1 MKCRL
6 FLASLASL
14 VLMSEQANA
23 AKLESWYFDQAQN
36 QLHITTDSGIQP
48 KAFLLDNPK
57 RLVID
62 LPGTSIDTTT
72 MRQSFGKA
80 VKEIRIGQPD
90 EQSTRLVIELA
101 PGYNISPQ
109 GLSIKGDS
117 RSHWVVNFSS
127 INRQPNDVSFSSGEN
142 RQDIAI
148 APTDASLFAGVV
160 NLGQEIPVL
169 NSQIKALMNRYRSLN
184 PGMFFLDL
192 QTGNYVDINGEKI
205 FSAAS
210 TIKFPVLVALF
221 EEIDAGRIKL
231 NENLVMRRG
240 LIAGESGT
248 MQYKPV
254 GTKFSVLETLTNMI
268 VISDNTATNMIIDR
282 LGGETKLNQRF
293 RNWGL
298 QNTVIRNNLPDVGGT
313 NTTSPKDLVR
323 LSALLSN
330 NRLLS
335 PGSRNQVLAI
345 MRRTHNRSLLP
356 AGIDKNAIISHK
368 TGTLRFVL
376 GDAGIIQM
384 PNGKSYLA
392 GILVRRPNY
401 DDGAVSFIR
410 QVSRAVY
417 NYLGESKVGN
427 VPVNESSFVDR

>member
-62 LPGTSIDTTT
+62 LPGTRIDTTT
-72 MRQSFGKA
+72 MRKSFGKA
-80 VKEIRIGQPD
+80 IKEIRIGQPD

-109 GLSIKGDS
+109 GLTIKGDS

-127 INRQPNDVSFSSGEN
+127 IERQPSDISVSSGEN

-148 APTDASLFAGVV
+148 APSDASTFAGVV

-210 TIKFPVLVALF
+210 TIKFPLLVALYQ
-221 EEIDAGRIKL
+221 EIDAGRIKL
-231 NENLVMRRG
+231 NEKLVMRRG
-240 LIAGESGT
+240 LIANEAGT
-248 MQYKPV
+248 MQFKPV
-254 GTKFSVLETLTNMI
+254 GTKFSVLQTVTNMM

-282 LGGETKLNQRF
+282 LGGETKVNQRF

-298 QNTVIRNNLPDVGGT
+298 QNTVIRNNLPDIGGT

-335 PGSRNQVLAI
+335 PKSRNQVLAI
-345 MRRTHNRSLLP
+345 MRRNQNRSLLP
-356 AGIDKNAIISHK
+356 AGIDKKAVIAHK
-368 TGTLRFVL
+368 TGTLRFIL

-392 GILVRRPNY
+392 GILVRRPNH
-401 DDGAVSFIR
+401 DDRAIYFIR

-427 VPVNESSFVDR
+427 IPASQSTFVDR

>member
-62 LPGTSIDTTT
+62 LPGTTIDTTT
-72 MRQSFGKA
+72 MRKSFGKA
-80 VKEIRIGQPD
+80 IKEIRIGQPD
-90 EQSTRLVIELA
+90 ERSTRLVIELA

-109 GLSIKGDS
+109 NLSIKGDS

-127 INRQPNDVSFSSGEN
+127 IDQKPNDVSFSAGEN

-148 APTDASLFAGVV
+148 APTDASTFAGVV

-254 GTKFSVLETLTNMI
+254 GTKFSVLQTITNMI

-282 LGGETKLNQRF
+282 LGGENKLNQRF

-335 PGSRNQVLAI
+335 PQSHNQVLAI

-401 DDGAVSFIR
+401 DDGAMYFIR

-417 NYLGESKVGN
+417 NYLGESKLGN

>member
-62 LPGTSIDTTT
+62 LPGTRIDTTT
-72 MRQSFGKA
+72 MRKSFGKA
-80 VKEIRIGQPD
+80 IKEIRIGQPD

-109 GLSIKGDS
+109 GLTIKGDS

-127 INRQPNDVSFSSGEN
+127 IDRQPSDISVSGGEN

-148 APTDASLFAGVV
+148 APSDASTFAGVV

-210 TIKFPVLVALF
+210 TIKFPLLVALY

-231 NENLVMRRG
+231 NEKLVMRRG
-240 LIAGESGT
+240 LIANEAGT
-248 MQYKPV
+248 MQFKPV
-254 GTKFSVLETLTNMI
+254 GTKFSVLQTVTNMM

-282 LGGETKLNQRF
+282 LGGETKLNRRF

-298 QNTVIRNNLPDVGGT
+298 QNTVIRNNLPDIGGT

-323 LSALLSN
+323 LSALLTN

-335 PGSRNQVLAI
+335 PKSRNQVLAI
-345 MRRTHNRSLLP
+345 MRRNQNRSLLP
-356 AGIDKNAIISHK
+356 AGIDKKAVIAHK
-368 TGTLRFVL
+368 TGTLRFIL

-392 GILVRRPNY
+392 GILVRRPNHDARAMY
-401 DDGAVSFIR
+401 FIR

-427 VPVNESSFVDR
+427 IPASESTFVDR